1 MSYRLM
7 SLALL
12 LVSAGPSVADNM
24 KMPMNANDLKW
35 GPAPAVLPRGAEATI
50 ISGDPSKNEP
60 YVLRVRMPAG
70 YKVPAHHHPTTESVT
85 VLSGNFHLGM
95 GDKLDEKNGMELTA
109 GGYAE
114 APANM
119 NHSAFASSPVVIQI
133 HGQGP
138 FATTYVNPADDP
150 SKR

>member
-95 GDKLDEKNGMELTA
+95 RHKTRKEPFRTMLFSIPVLQILA
-109 GGYAE
+109 GVFLA
-114 APANM
+114 
-119 NHSAFASSPVVIQI
+119 
-133 HGQGP
+133 
-138 FATTYVNPADDP
+138 
-150 SKR
+150 R